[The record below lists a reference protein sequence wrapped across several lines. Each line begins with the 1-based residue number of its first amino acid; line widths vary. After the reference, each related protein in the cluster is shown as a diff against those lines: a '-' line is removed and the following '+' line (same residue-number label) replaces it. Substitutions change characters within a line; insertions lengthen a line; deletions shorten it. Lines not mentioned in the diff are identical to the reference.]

1 LRTPPRPA
9 FNQDSQIPRLSG
21 RSGSPTNE
29 ISLHPSRVTGGG
41 LLDRGELD
49 EFARVQFG
57 DLVDPALLDEV
68 GGVKRPGGVLV
79 VEGGGGVEGG
89 AVEEEVEL
97 GLAGGP
103 SPVVGEA
110 VDDVFEDEAVVGEE
124 EVGDGAGGGGEGG
137 GAGVGRGVGGGG
149 PRRWRT
155 TVSVA

>member
-79 VEGGGGVEGG
+79 VEGGGGGEEAVLGGGRLVGEGG
-89 AVEEEVEL
+89 
-97 GLAGGP
+97 GG
-103 SPVVGEA
+103 G
-110 VDDVFEDEAVVGEE
+110 
-124 EVGDGAGGGGEGG
+124 GAGGGGEG
-137 GAGVGRGVGGGG
+137 ASEVEDDGVGGVGAAVLEVG
-149 PRRWRT
+149 
-155 TVSVA
+155 